1 MQFPLEL
8 TENNVKKLMRGYPT
22 QLKKEQLHSTKH
34 YVKVHPLTHQKL
46 TKAKM
51 SGKGIRLTLTPEEF
65 NASGEGFMDILRG
78 IKKGAQWVKKNIID
92 SNIYQTDIK
101 PIVRK
106 LVDSGVTAAQPMLGP
121 IGPLVKSGVDKLGE
135 VTSAYGLIEP
145 VVLRTPSPEILTP
158 PMKKATRNSRKEN
171 FEKSKAKP
179 KATRNSPKE
188 NFKATKGEG
197 VRMTTGG
204 SFFIN

>member
-22 QLKKEQLHSTKH
+22 QLKKEQLHSNKH

-46 TKAKM
+46 TKAKV
-51 SGKGIRLTLTPEEF
+51 SGKGIRLTMTPEEF

-92 SNIYQTDIK
+92 STIYQSDIK

-106 LVDSGVTAAQPMLGP
+106 LVDGGVTAAEQMLGP
-121 IGPLVKSGVDKLGE
+121 VGPLVKSGVDKLGT
-135 VTSAYGLIEP
+135 VTNAYGLEP
-145 VVLRTPSPEILTP
+145 PTVLKP
-158 PMKKATRNSRKEN
+158 KAKT
-171 FEKSKAKP
+171 KAKP
-179 KATRNSPKE
+179 KPKAV
-188 NFKATKGEG
+188 KS
-197 VRMTTGG
+197 RMNGG

>member
-46 TKAKM
+46 TKAKV
-51 SGKGIRLTLTPEEF
+51 SGKGIRLTMTPEEF
-65 NASGEGFMDILRG
+65 ETSGEGFMDILRG

-92 SNIYQTDIK
+92 SNIYQSDIK

-106 LVDSGVTAAQPMLGP
+106 LVDASVTAAEPMLGP
-121 IGPLVKSGVDKLGE
+121 VGPLVKSGVDKLGT
-135 VTSAYGLIEP
+135 VTNAYGLEAP
-145 VVLRTPSPEILTP
+145 TNGILKP
-158 PMKKATRNSRKEN
+158 
-171 FEKSKAKP
+171 KP
-179 KATRNSPKE
+179 KA
-188 NFKATKGEG
+188 KAKA
-197 VRMTTGG
+197 VKGG

>member
-1 MQFPLEL
+1 MQFPLEF
-8 TENNVKKLMRGYPT
+8 TENNIKKLMRGYPT

-46 TKAKM
+46 TKAKV
-51 SGKGIRLTLTPEEF
+51 SGKGIRLTMTPEEF

-92 SNIYQTDIK
+92 STIYQSDIK

-106 LVDSGVTAAQPMLGP
+106 LVDAGVTAAQPMLGP

-145 VVLRTPSPEILTP
+145 EILTP

-171 FEKSKAKP
+171 FEKPKP

>member
-8 TENNVKKLMRGYPT
+8 TNNNVKKLMRGYPT

-46 TKAKM
+46 IKAKM

-65 NASGEGFMDILRG
+65 ETSGEGFMDILRG
-78 IKKGAQWVKKNIID
+78 IKKGAQWIKKNVID
-92 SNIYQTDIK
+92 TNIFQSDIK

-106 LVDSGVTAAQPMLGP
+106 LVDAGIATAEPMLGP
-121 IGPLVKSGVDKLGE
+121 VGPLVKSGVDKLGT
-135 VTSAYGLIEP
+135 VTNAYGLEP
-145 VVLRTPSPEILTP
+145 PTNGILKP
-158 PMKKATRNSRKEN
+158 KPKAKT
-171 FEKSKAKP
+171 KAKP
-179 KATRNSPKE
+179 KP
-188 NFKATKGEG
+188 TKGER